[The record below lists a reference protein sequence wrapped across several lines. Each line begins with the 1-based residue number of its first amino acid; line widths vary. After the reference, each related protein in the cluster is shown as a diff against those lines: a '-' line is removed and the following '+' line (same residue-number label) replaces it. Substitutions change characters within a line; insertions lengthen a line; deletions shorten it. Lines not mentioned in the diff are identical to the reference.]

1 MTLAMLT
8 DLLEFHAFCL
18 TATGTRLDQF
28 AAALDRT
35 ITPGCVVLDLGAGF
49 GILSFLACR
58 RGARRVYA
66 VEVTESAEFGRHLA
80 ASLGLADQVTF
91 LRGTSFTTDLPEPVD
106 VIVADVHAPFGLQ
119 EGGLSALRDAAGRW
133 LKPGGTVIP
142 DALEWFVAP
151 VEAPDSYR
159 HRVDVWRQSP
169 QGLSLET
176 IRAAAVNLP
185 YPARFTPDHLLGPM
199 TSLARAAVV
208 SADAPSMSGRVSA
221 TVERAGTLHGVCGAM
236 ISTLAPG
243 IVLSNVPGATETTN
257 FACAFFPIETPL
269 PVHAG
274 DRVDIDIAVFD
285 GLEARWSVAVTEGAT
300 GTTRRPSQHATLQ
313 AMPALAASLRRQA
326 PGYRPRLTP
335 AGKLAVALASR
346 FDGTQ
351 TVAELDAWLA
361 SQIPGGPG
369 AASRRSH
376 LLKATI
382 EQFG

>member
-1 MTLAMLT
+1 MLT

-28 AAALDRT
+28 AAALDRA

-66 VEVTESAEFGRHLA
+66 VEITEAAEFGRHLA
-80 ASLGLADQVTF
+80 ASLGLADQVRF
-91 LRGTSFTTDLPEPVD
+91 LRGTSFTTELPEPVD

-159 HRVDVWRQSP
+159 HRIDVWRQSP
-169 QGLSLET
+169 QGLPLET

-185 YPARFTPDHLLGPM
+185 YPARFTPGHLLSPLR
-199 TSLARAAVV
+199 SVARAAVV
-208 SADAPSMSGRVSA
+208 SSDAPSMSGRVSA

-236 ISTLAPG
+236 TSTLAPG
-243 IVLSNVPGATETTN
+243 VVLSNVPGATETTN

-269 PVHAG
+269 IVRAG

-285 GLEARWSVAVTEGAT
+285 GSEARWSVTVTDGAT
-300 GTTRRPSQHATLQ
+300 GTTRPFQHATLQ
-313 AMPALAASLRRQA
+313 AMPALADSLRRHA

-335 AGKLAVALASR
+335 TGALEVALARR

-351 TVAELDAWLA
+351 TVAELEAWLA
-361 SQIPGGPG
+361 SQMPAGPG
-369 AASRRSH
+369 AATRRAH

-382 EQFG
+382 NQFG